1 MQNVSVHVR
10 MLGKCTPV
18 SLASSTWG
26 IDLVGSL
33 FHIMVV
39 RFKMHISCLFKVFQV
54 ILLGKK
60 VNTQTI
66 LCCFI
71 YSLKILSKF

>member
-54 ILLGKK
+54 IPLGKQ
-60 VNTQTI
+60 VNTQ
-66 LCCFI
+66 
-71 YSLKILSKF
+71 LSCAVLFTL

>member
-1 MQNVSVHVR
+1 MFQFMCVW
-10 MLGKCTPV
+10 LGKCAPV

-39 RFKMHISCLFKVFQV
+39 RFKAHIICLFKVFLKCLSYV
-54 ILLGKK
+54 LLK
-60 VNTQTI
+60 N
-66 LCCFI
+66 F
-71 YSLKILSKF
+71 